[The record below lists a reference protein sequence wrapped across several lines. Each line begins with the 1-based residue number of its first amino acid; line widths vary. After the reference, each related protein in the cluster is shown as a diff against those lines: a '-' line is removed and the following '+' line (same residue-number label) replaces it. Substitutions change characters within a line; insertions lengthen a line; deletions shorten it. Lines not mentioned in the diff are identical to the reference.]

1 MVGFASTTILITKLP
16 INLFIRT
23 IPFLLSCY
31 QGITLTVHGGFA
43 SPYRITKL
51 PFYQDYSFNSYSFNQ
66 VFPSETKEKSFPK
79 LPRQAQCQSPFNANS
94 AQEISAFQRHPYN
107 YPRRVSNTLTAYTD
121 GSKRHPWCP
130 VLSQNVGKQ
139 RGTKFTDPFATSCE
153 SYPCCSVLYQG
164 IKKELS
170 STTSIAVN
178 KSSRRVG
185 DTPPI
190 LAHLIGQGGSNTGS
204 VSE

>member
-1 MVGFASTTILITKLP
+1 MVASPHHIELP
-16 INLFIRT
+16 NYPFIRIIHLT
-23 IPFLLSCY
+23 GILLTKYFL
-31 QGITLTVHGGFA
+31 Q
-43 SPYRITKL
+43 K
-51 PFYQDYSFNSYSFNQ
+51 Q
-66 VFPSETKEKSFPK
+66 KEKSFPK

-107 YPRRVSNTLTAYTD
+107 YPRRVSNVLTAYTN
-121 GSKRHPWCP
+121 GSKWHPWCP

-170 STTSIAVN
+170 STASIAVN

-190 LAHLIGQGGSNTGS
+190 PAHLIGQEGSNTGS